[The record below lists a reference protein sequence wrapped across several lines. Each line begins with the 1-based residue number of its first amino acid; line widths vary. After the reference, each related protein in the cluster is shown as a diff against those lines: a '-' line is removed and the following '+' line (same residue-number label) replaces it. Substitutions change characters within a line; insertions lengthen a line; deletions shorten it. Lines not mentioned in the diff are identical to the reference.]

1 MLKKLLLTV
10 ICLPL
15 FISSVIAAEMKVAVV
30 EMDKVFQGY
39 YKTKQTDALLK
50 QKQGI
55 YQAWSKKLGESRLKL
70 QEEFKIL
77 RDASQNIALS
87 SAEREKKRLAAQ
99 NKYQEFKK
107 KEAEL
112 EQYIQQKSREYKDL
126 VEKMHKKLLD
136 EIYIEIRRYAVL
148 KGYSFVFDKSG
159 KTLNNIP
166 VIIYSSDQFDISEEI
181 LENLNR
187 GQPDAEAQ
195 SDKGSSLR

>member
-1 MLKKLLLTV
+1 V
-10 ICLPL
+10 
-15 FISSVIAAEMKVAVV
+15 
-30 EMDKVFQGY
+30 
-39 YKTKQTDALLK
+39 
-50 QKQGI
+50 
-55 YQAWSKKLGESRLKL
+55 
-70 QEEFKIL
+70 FKIL

-99 NKYQEFKK
+99 NKFQEFKK

-112 EQYIQQKSREYKDL
+112 EQYIQQKSREYKEL

-136 EIYIEIRRYAVL
+136 EIYVEIRRYAVL

-166 VIIYSSDQFDISEEI
+166 VIIYSSDQFDISDEI

-195 SDKGSSLR
+195 SDQGSSLR